1 MKEAILEKRYA
12 EAFLSFAKESNAGIE
27 KAVEEL
33 KDIKIILCEN
43 PELEEFLYNLEITYT
58 EKCEFIDKVFDR
70 VFSNETRYFLKFLL
84 EKKRVGHLRG
94 ICDYVRV
101 KYSHGESLEV
111 LLRTSYPLELE
122 LIQKIKIKLAEKFRK
137 KINLFLELDPNLLG
151 GIQVRIGN
159 NIIDGSVRRR
169 LEELKEKLMTGQVS

>member
-1 MKEAILEKRYA
+1 MKETILEKRYA
-12 EAFLSFAKESNAGIE
+12 EAFLSFAKESIGIDR
-27 KAVEEL
+27 AVEEL
-33 KDIKIILCEN
+33 KGIKIIICEN
-43 PELEEFLYNLEITYT
+43 PEMEEFLYNLEITHI
-58 EKCEFIDKVFDR
+58 EKCEFIDKVFNE
-70 VFSNETRYFLKFLL
+70 VFSNETRHFLKFLL
-84 EKKRVGHLRG
+84 EKKRISHLRG

-111 LLRTSYPLELE
+111 LLSTSYPLELE
-122 LIQKIKIKLAEKFRK
+122 LIQKIKIKLGEKFRK

-169 LEELKEKLMTGQVS
+169 LEELKEKLMTLQVS

>member
-1 MKEAILEKRYA
+1 MKEKILEKRYA
-12 EAFLSFAKESNAGIE
+12 EAFLSFAKESVGIE

-33 KDIKIILCEN
+33 KDIKIIICGN
-43 PELEEFLYNLEITYT
+43 PEMEEFLYNLEITHA
-58 EKCEFIDKVFDR
+58 EKREFIDKVFMG
-70 VFSNETRYFLKFLL
+70 VFSNETRHFLKFLL
-84 EKKRVGHLRG
+84 EKKRIEHLIG

-101 KYSHGESLEV
+101 KYSHGEALEV

-122 LIQKIKIKLAEKFRK
+122 LIRKIKIKLGEKFRK

-159 NIIDGSVRRR
+159 TIIDGSVRRR
-169 LEELKEKLMTGQVS
+169 LEELKEKLMTLQVS